1 MLFDR
6 VLLNFANLL
15 KSSVNP
21 RRRSSNLVCS
31 CFNLS
36 TYEVKDAS
44 PGRLGSTREVGG
56 HLDWGCLKKAHHLDD
71 RPGLWVTVSV
81 QVSPPCPSMGA
92 LGGWYNT
99 RTYCTCQTLK
109 FYSIK
114 IKKAKNTR
122 KDGISAIYRKVFWT
136 FSGNSYSTAL
146 SSSVPSEWIWCGR
159 GTSPNFCKAYL
170 GMGSDSDLR
179 LGDGFWSHITKSHDT
194 VIFPQ

>member
-1 MLFDR
+1 MRSRMLPPDVWDR
-6 VLLNFANLL
+6 LGRSEATWTEVAW
-15 KSSVNP
+15 
-21 RRRSSNLVCS
+21 RRRITWMTGQDFGLQSACRFLHPVHQW
-31 CFNLS
+31 
-36 TYEVKDAS
+36 
-44 PGRLGSTREVGG
+44 G
-56 HLDWGCLKKAHHLDD
+56 HLVGDMTQEH
-71 RPGLWVTVSV
+71 
-81 QVSPPCPSMGA
+81 
-92 LGGWYNT
+92 
-99 RTYCTCQTLK
+99 TCQTLK

-194 VIFPQ
+194 VIFLQ